1 MQSDPTDKIPS
12 ISSNQLPDPAHGNG
26 LPQEEF
32 FEGSD
37 AEAYAKLKAKRAE
50 RRRKKLIRRGIAL
63 GICVVLVAIGFGV
76 AALLSQS
83 DESETEAE
91 YDFATQGTYTTEVSA
106 KGTLKPLSST
116 VISPSVDGTISE
128 VKVVQGQTV
137 NAGDTL
143 LVMKNDDLDREVTE
157 AQNTLKSAQA
167 ELASAQTALKQA
179 SVPQV
184 TYDEENNAITTPGDT
199 VSAQEAVNSA
209 QRSVDQANSALEQ
222 ARAKAAA
229 RTVTSPAAGS
239 IVDLN
244 AQVGASVTGGS
255 MATSD
260 GNGAKTLMQVADLS
274 QMKVTIQVSEE
285 DIAQVAQ
292 GQTATVTFPAFSDL
306 ELEGNVQSIAS
317 IASNNGSE
325 GSGGVTF
332 DVEVLIPQ
340 PDARL
345 KPGMTAQVKLQVE
358 KLDNVV
364 MVPTT
369 ALKTEDGQNYYVEKQ
384 SDSTGKAKRVDV
396 TIVTKNEDNAV
407 IGRPQVSAS
416 TDDPNNEDATASLPE
431 APLKDGDTL
440 LISNGSDASSDTS
453 DEYSSDGF

>member
-1 MQSDPTDKIPS
+1 MQSDATDKIPS
-12 ISSNQLPDPAHGNG
+12 LTSSKLPDPALVNG
-26 LPQEEF
+26 LPQEDSLG
-32 FEGSD
+32 GSD
-37 AEAYAKLKAKRAE
+37 AEAYAKLKAKRAQ

-63 GICVVLVAIGFGV
+63 GICVVLVAVGFGV

-83 DESETEAE
+83 DETEAEAE

-106 KGTLKPLSST
+106 KGNLKPLSST

-128 VKVVQGQTV
+128 VKVVQGQSV
-137 NAGDTL
+137 SAGDTL

-167 ELASAQTALKQA
+167 ELASAQAALKQA
-179 SVPQV
+179 SIPQV
-184 TYDEENNAITTPGDT
+184 SYDEENNATTTPGDT
-199 VSAQEAVNSA
+199 ASAQEAVNSA
-209 QRSVDQANSALEQ
+209 QRSVDQATSALEQ
-222 ARAKAAA
+222 AQAKAAA

-292 GQTATVTFPAFSDL
+292 GQTAKVTFPAFSDL
-306 ELEGNVQSIAS
+306 ELDGTVQSIAS
-317 IASNNGSE
+317 IASSNGSE
-325 GSGGVTF
+325 GSGSVTF

-369 ALKTEDGQNYYVEKQ
+369 ALKTDDGQNYYVEKQ
-384 SDSTGKAKRVDV
+384 SDSTGETKRVDV
-396 TIVTKNEDNAV
+396 TIVTENEDSAV
-407 IGRPQVSAS
+407 IGRPQESAA
-416 TDDPNNEDATASLPE
+416 TDDPNSEAAATSLPE
-431 APLKDGDTL
+431 APLKDGDAL
-440 LISNGSDASSDTS
+440 LISSGSGTSSDAS
-453 DEYSSDGF
+453 DEYTSDGF